1 MIAQPFE
8 EFLRRIRLGDEAAAA
23 ELVEEYEPL
32 IRREVRLRLTDPS
45 LFRLVSASDV
55 SQAVLLSFFV
65 RAAAGQYELDAP
77 EDLRKLLLR
86 MARNK
91 VAGQARRVRCRPADA
106 RRAPPGSLERLE
118 QVLEAPAPAQA
129 VASRELLREVLK
141 RLPEEERRL
150 AELRGQGL
158 TWPQVSAE
166 VGGTAEGR
174 RKQLARALDHV
185 LKQLGLQED
194 VWSD

>member
-1 MIAQPFE
+1 MVAQPFE
-8 EFLRRIRLGDEAAAA
+8 EFLRRIRAGDEVAAA

-32 IRREVRLRLTDPS
+32 IRREVRMRLTDPS

-55 SQAVLLSFFV
+55 CQSVLLSFFV
-65 RAAAGQYELDAP
+65 RAAAGQFELDTP

-118 QVLEAPAPAQA
+118 LVLEAPAPVQA
-129 VASRELLREVLK
+129 VASRDLLREVLR
-141 RLPEEERRL
+141 RLPAEERQL

-166 VGGTAEGR
+166 FGGTSEGR

-185 LKQLGLQED
+185 LEQLGLQDD
-194 VWSD
+194 VWSE